1 MSQASEGHKPQPR
14 HPSHPKKQQAD
25 LPRQAENAHRLH
37 KERTVDTMKEKI
49 VRLLEKNARLSNKQ
63 IAVLLGITEADAAA
77 AIEDLEKSGVLKGY
91 SAVVDWDKLGTDH
104 VSALIEL
111 KVTPK
116 RDFGFDEIAR
126 RIMEFQEVESV
137 YLMSGGYD
145 LLVEIRGASFQEI
158 ALFVAK
164 RLSTLDS
171 VLSTAT
177 HFLLTRYKENGIVV
191 SGEPEEERRSMV
203 L

>member
-1 MSQASEGHKPQPR
+1 
-14 HPSHPKKQQAD
+14 
-25 LPRQAENAHRLH
+25 
-37 KERTVDTMKEKI
+37 MKEQILK
-49 VRLLEKNARLSNKQ
+49 LLEKNARLSNKQ
-63 IAVLLGITEADAAA
+63 IAVMLGITEEAVAA
-77 AIEDLEKSGVLKGY
+77 AIAELEKSGILKGY
-91 SAVVDWDKLGTDH
+91 SAVIDWDKFGSDH
-104 VSALIEL
+104 VTALIEL

-116 RDFGFDEIAR
+116 RDYGFDEIAQ
-126 RIMEFQEVESV
+126 RIMEFKEVESV

-145 LLVEIRGASFQEI
+145 LLVAIRGASFQEI
-158 ALFVAK
+158 ALFVSK

-191 SGEPEEERRSMV
+191 NGEPEEDKRSMV

>member
-1 MSQASEGHKPQPR
+1 M
-14 HPSHPKKQQAD
+14 KKKATGSGPAACS
-25 LPRQAENAHRLH
+25 LLRLLSPGAG
-37 KERTVDTMKEKI
+37 KKGGQTMKEQILK
-49 VRLLEKNARLSNKQ
+49 LLEKNARLSNKE
-63 IAVLLGITEADAAA
+63 IAVMLGITEETVGA
-77 AIEDLEKSGVLKGY
+77 AIAELEKSGILKGY
-91 SAVVDWDKLGTDH
+91 SAVIDWDKFGSDH
-104 VSALIEL
+104 VTALIEL

-116 RDFGFDEIAR
+116 RDYGFDEIAQ
-126 RIMEFQEVESV
+126 RIMEFKEVESV

-158 ALFVAK
+158 ALFVSK

-191 SGEPEEERRSMV
+191 NGEPEEDKRSMV

>member
-1 MSQASEGHKPQPR
+1 
-14 HPSHPKKQQAD
+14 
-25 LPRQAENAHRLH
+25 
-37 KERTVDTMKEKI
+37 MKEQILK
-49 VRLLEKNARLSNKQ
+49 LLEKNARLSNKE
-63 IAVLLGITEADAAA
+63 IAVMLGTTEEAVAA
-77 AIEDLEKSGVLKGY
+77 AIAELEKSGILKGY
-91 SAVVDWDKLGTDH
+91 SAVIDWDKFGSDH
-104 VSALIEL
+104 VTALIEL

-116 RDFGFDEIAR
+116 RDYGFDEIAQ
-126 RIMEFQEVESV
+126 RIMEFKEVEGV

-158 ALFVAK
+158 ALFVSK

-191 SGEPEEERRSMV
+191 NGEPEEDKRSMV

>member
-1 MSQASEGHKPQPR
+1 
-14 HPSHPKKQQAD
+14 
-25 LPRQAENAHRLH
+25 
-37 KERTVDTMKEKI
+37 MKEQILK
-49 VRLLEKNARLSNKQ
+49 LLEKDARLSNKQ
-63 IAVLLGITEADAAA
+63 LAVMLGITEEAAA
-77 AIEDLEKSGVLKGY
+77 AAVEELEKTGVLKGY
-91 SAVVDWDKLGTDH
+91 CAVVDWDKLGANH
-104 VSALIEL
+104 VRALIEL

-116 RDFGFDEIAR
+116 RDYGFDEIAQ

-145 LLVEIRGASFQEI
+145 LLVEICGASFQEI

-171 VLSTAT
+171 VLSTTT
-177 HFLLTRYKENGIVV
+177 HFLLTRYKENGIMVN
-191 SGEPEEERRSMV
+191 GEPEEERRSMV

>member
-1 MSQASEGHKPQPR
+1 
-14 HPSHPKKQQAD
+14 
-25 LPRQAENAHRLH
+25 
-37 KERTVDTMKEKI
+37 MKEQILK
-49 VRLLEKNARLSNKQ
+49 LLEKNARLSNKE
-63 IAVLLGITEADAAA
+63 IAVMLGITEEAVGA
-77 AIEDLEKSGVLKGY
+77 AIAELEKSGILKGY
-91 SAVVDWDKLGTDH
+91 SAVIDWDKFGSDH
-104 VSALIEL
+104 VTALIEL

-116 RDFGFDEIAR
+116 RDYGFDEIAQ
-126 RIMEFQEVESV
+126 RIMEFKEVESV

-158 ALFVAK
+158 ALFVSK

-191 SGEPEEERRSMV
+191 NGEPEEDKRSMV

>member
-1 MSQASEGHKPQPR
+1 
-14 HPSHPKKQQAD
+14 
-25 LPRQAENAHRLH
+25 
-37 KERTVDTMKEKI
+37 MKEQILK
-49 VRLLEKNARLSNKQ
+49 LLEKNARLSNKE
-63 IAVLLGITEADAAA
+63 IAVMLGITEETVGA
-77 AIEDLEKSGVLKGY
+77 AIAELEKSGILKGY
-91 SAVVDWDKLGTDH
+91 SAVIDWDKFGSDH
-104 VSALIEL
+104 VTALIEL

-116 RDFGFDEIAR
+116 RDYGFDEIAQ
-126 RIMEFQEVESV
+126 RIMEFKEVESV

-158 ALFVAK
+158 ALFVSK

-191 SGEPEEERRSMV
+191 NGEPEEDKRSMV